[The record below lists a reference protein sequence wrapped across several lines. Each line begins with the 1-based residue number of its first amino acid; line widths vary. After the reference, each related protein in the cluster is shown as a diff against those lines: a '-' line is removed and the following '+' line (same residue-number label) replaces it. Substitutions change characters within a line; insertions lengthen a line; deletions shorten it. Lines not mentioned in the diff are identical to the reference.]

1 MFRKLIKMQ
10 NFMLLIIGTGYGE
23 EERNRYQ
30 RIEAGSPNGKIF
42 QFQDD
47 VFRKIFD
54 TQLRS
59 L

>member
-1 MFRKLIKMQ
+1 
-10 NFMLLIIGTGYGE
+10 MLLIIGTGYGE

-30 RIEAGSPNGKIF
+30 RIETGSPNGKIF